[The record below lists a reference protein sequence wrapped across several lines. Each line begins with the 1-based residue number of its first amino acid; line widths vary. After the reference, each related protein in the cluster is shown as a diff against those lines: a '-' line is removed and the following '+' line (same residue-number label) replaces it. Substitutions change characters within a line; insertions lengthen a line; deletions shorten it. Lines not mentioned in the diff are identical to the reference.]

1 MLTQAERPLSEEE
14 RSKLGAR
21 LSDARAE
28 SWRALVKAGLSGAV
42 VCGVLA
48 VLTLLASDAPRPL
61 VVAFWLA
68 LWLLFTF
75 WVGLPWRKQML
86 EQVRFF
92 EEALRTN
99 RVREIRLQA
108 SRVVE
113 FEEEEDEG
121 ACYAFDQD
129 GNSAV
134 FVVGQEFYE
143 DDDFPNSDFSVLEFL
158 GDRGQAVDVEIVKRG
173 RKLMPER
180 VIPATVK
187 NQLELPEHLTVVPS
201 ALDRIEMALPRRVS

>member
-1 MLTQAERPLSEEE
+1 VLTQTERPLSEEE

-61 VVAFWLA
+61 VVAFWSA
-68 LWLLFTF
+68 LWLMFTL
-75 WVGLPWRKQML
+75 WIGLPWRKQML

-121 ACYAFDQD
+121 ACYAFDHD

-143 DDDFPNSDFSVLEFL
+143 GDDFPNSDFSVLEFL